1 MPTAAEAAYAR
12 LQRKLKLEQERLAR
26 LLAQVANKQK
36 AITAASHRTG
46 AFVRNK
52 YLSDPLIIRLLST
65 YGGLKG
71 QNIARLA
78 LSLGKQHARPT
89 MAIGRNI
96 KNKSN
101 AQIANAK
108 RKYNAWYNSLTPNQK
123 KQRARNYNRE
133 LNGAG
138 WYNLNILRNM
148 NNNNLTSERYNKK
161 ELAKLPLFYASQSS
175 APHVRNIRNLI
186 WKRNRL
192 AANWQPRVGRGF
204 GYNNVRAFG
213 RFQRAHGNKTYY
225 MNEYTK

>member
-36 AITAASHRTG
+36 AITAAAHRTG

-89 MAIGRNI
+89 MAVGRNV

-108 RKYNAWYNSLTPNQK
+108 RRYNAWYNSLTPNQK

-133 LNGAG
+133 LGGAG
-138 WYNLNILRNM
+138 WYNLNILRNL
-148 NNNNLTSERYNKK
+148 NSLTSERYNNK
-161 ELAKLPLFYASQSS
+161 ELARLSLFYGSQSS
-175 APHVRNIRNLI
+175 APHVKNLRNLI

-192 AANWQPRVGRGF
+192 PANWEPNRTYT
-204 GYNNVRAFG
+204 YNNTRSFR
-213 RFQRAHGNKTYY
+213 RFQRTHGGKTYY
-225 MNEYTK
+225 MNGYVN

>member
-26 LLAQVANKQK
+26 LLTQVANKQK
-36 AITAASHRTG
+36 AITAAAHRTG

-89 MAIGRNI
+89 MAVGRNV

-101 AQIANAK
+101 AQITNAK

-133 LNGAG
+133 LGGAG

-148 NNNNLTSERYNKK
+148 NNLTSERYNKK
-161 ELAKLPLFYASQSS
+161 ELARLPLFYASQSS
-175 APHVRNIRNLI
+175 APHVRNLRNLI
-186 WKRNRL
+186 WKRNRV
-192 AANWQPRVGRGF
+192 AANWEPRSNRT
-204 GYNNVRAFG
+204 YNSYREFG
-213 RFQRAHGNKTYY
+213 RFQRAHGDKTYY
-225 MNEYTK
+225 MNEYTNQR

>member
-52 YLSDPLIIRLLST
+52 YLSDPLIVRLLST
-65 YGGLKG
+65 HGGLKG

-101 AQIANAK
+101 TQIANAK
-108 RKYNAWYNSLTPNQK
+108 RRYNAWYNSLTPNQK

-133 LNGAG
+133 LGGAG
-138 WYNLNILRNM
+138 WYNLNILRNL
-148 NNNNLTSERYNKK
+148 NNLTSERYNNK
-161 ELAKLPLFYASQSS
+161 ELARLSLFYASRSS
-175 APHVRNIRNLI
+175 APHVKNLRNLI
-186 WKRNRL
+186 WKRNRV
-192 AANWQPRVGRGF
+192 AANWEPRTNRT
-204 GYNNVRAFG
+204 YNNYRSFG
-213 RFQRAHGNKTYY
+213 RFQRSHGNKTYY

>member
-26 LLAQVANKQK
+26 LLTQVANKQK

-52 YLSDPLIIRLLST
+52 YLSDPLIIRLLAT

-89 MAIGRNI
+89 MAVGRNV

-101 AQIANAK
+101 AQIINAK

-133 LNGAG
+133 LGGAG
-138 WYNLNILRNM
+138 WYNLNIIRNM
-148 NNNNLTSERYNKK
+148 NRLTSERYNNK

-175 APHVRNIRNLI
+175 APHVRNLKNLI
-186 WKRNRL
+186 WKRNRV
-192 AANWQPRVGRGF
+192 AANWEPRTNRT
-204 GYNNVRAFG
+204 YNNIRAFG

>member
-26 LLAQVANKQK
+26 LLTQVANKQK

-52 YLSDPLIIRLLST
+52 YLSDPLIIRLLAT

-101 AQIANAK
+101 AQITNAK

-133 LNGAG
+133 LGGAG
-138 WYNLNILRNM
+138 WYNLNIIRNM
-148 NNNNLTSERYNKK
+148 NRLTSERYNNK

-175 APHVRNIRNLI
+175 APHVRNLKNLI
-186 WKRNRL
+186 WKRNRV
-192 AANWQPRVGRGF
+192 AANWEPRTNRT
-204 GYNNVRAFG
+204 YNNIRAFG